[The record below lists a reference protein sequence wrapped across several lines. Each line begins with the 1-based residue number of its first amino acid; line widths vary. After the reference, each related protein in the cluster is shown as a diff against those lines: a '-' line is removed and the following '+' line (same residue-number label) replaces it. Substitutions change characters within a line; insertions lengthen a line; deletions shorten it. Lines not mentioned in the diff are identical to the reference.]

1 MKIKLVITGIVA
13 CATLVAVSGCKKEE
27 PAPGASKADQ
37 GTAPEAAAVVDAAKS
52 AATTAVDA
60 AKSAAAPVVDAAKST
75 ATEATDQAAAQVKA
89 AEQQAQGLI
98 DRAKALV
105 SEQKYKDALSSLS
118 QLTNIKLTAEQQ
130 KSVDDL
136 KAQIQSA
143 LAKATATDPAAALGG
158 ALGGKK

>member
-60 AKSAAAPVVDAAKST
+60 AKST

-118 QLTNIKLTAEQQ
+118 PELLT
-130 KSVDDL
+130 
-136 KAQIQSA
+136 
-143 LAKATATDPAAALGG
+143 
-158 ALGGKK
+158 

>member
-27 PAPGASKADQ
+27 PAPGASQADQ

-52 AATTAVDA
+52 AATTAVDG
-60 AKSAAAPVVDAAKST
+60 AKSA

-98 DRAKALV
+98 DRARALV

-118 QLTNIKLTAEQQ
+118 QLPNIKLTAEQQ

-143 LAKATATDPAAALGG
+143 LAKATAADPAAALGG

>member
-1 MKIKLVITGIVA
+1 MKMKLVITGIVA
-13 CATLVAVSGCKKEE
+13 WAALAAVSGCKKEE
-27 PAPGASKADQ
+27 PAPTPPKAQEAPAS
-37 GTAPEAAAVVDAAKS
+37 EAAPV
-52 AATTAVDA
+52 VDA
-60 AKSAAAPVVDAAKST
+60 AKSAAAPVVDAAKS
-75 ATEATDQAAAQVKA
+75 AAKEVTDQAAAQAKA

-118 QLTNIKLTAEQQ
+118 QLTNLKLTPEQQ
-130 KSVDDL
+130 KTVDDL

-143 LAKATATDPAAALGG
+143 LAKATSTDPAAALGG